1 MKFCGIYIIKNKINK
16 LCYIGQSVDIYCRWT
31 AHKQAAKNIENQSSH
46 TKIHKVM
53 RELGIDNFYI
63 EILELCEYDKLDEK
77 EIYWISFYNTYHN
90 GYNMTPGGQG
100 NIGESNGRALLTREI
115 VEDIR
120 MAYASHIPFREVYD
134 KYKGKISK
142 RGLQKVWSF
151 ETWTYI
157 MPEVYTEE
165 NKEWHRT
172 KAKGFQQINL
182 NNYQKQFDI
191 NKINRIK
198 NLRQQGYSYRKI
210 AEELNCS
217 YTTVRKYCL
226 FEINQNPINGIQL
239 KNIETGLIF
248 NSFTQAAKWSQCDR
262 HTISRN
268 INTQKSAGI
277 VPSTNEPAH
286 WISI

>member
-46 TKIHKVM
+46 TKIHKAM

-63 EILELCEYDKLDEK
+63 EILELCEYNKLDEK
-77 EIYWISFYNTYHN
+77 EIYWISFYNTYHY

-151 ETWTYI
+151 ETWIYI

-172 KAKGFQQINL
+172 KAKGFQQTNL

>member
-1 MKFCGIYIIKNKINK
+1 
-16 LCYIGQSVDIYCRWT
+16 
-31 AHKQAAKNIENQSSH
+31 
-46 TKIHKVM
+46 M
-53 RELGIDNFYI
+53 RELGVDNFYI
-63 EILELCEYDKLDEK
+63 EILELCEYNKLDEK
-77 EIYWISFYNTYHN
+77 EIYWISFYNTYHY

-134 KYKGKISK
+134 KYKDKISK

-172 KAKGFQQINL
+172 KAKGFQQTNL

-262 HTISRN
+262 HTINRN

>member
-46 TKIHKVM
+46 TKIHKAM

-63 EILELCEYDKLDEK
+63 EILELCEYNKLDEK
-77 EIYWISFYNTYHN
+77 EIYWISFYNTYHY

-100 NIGESNGRALLTREI
+100 NVGESNGRALLTREI

-172 KAKGFQQINL
+172 KAKGFQQTNL
-182 NNYQKQFDI
+182 NNCQKQFDI

-262 HTISRN
+262 HTISHN

>member
-46 TKIHKVM
+46 TKIHKAM

-63 EILELCEYDKLDEK
+63 EILELCEYNKLDEK
-77 EIYWISFYNTYHN
+77 EIYWISFYNTYHY

-165 NKEWHRT
+165 NKEWHRA
-172 KAKGFQQINL
+172 KAKGFQQTNL

>member
-46 TKIHKVM
+46 TKIHKAM
-53 RELGIDNFYI
+53 RELGVDNFYI
-63 EILELCEYDKLDEK
+63 EILELCEYNKLDEK
-77 EIYWISFYNTYHN
+77 EIYWISFYNTYHY

-134 KYKGKISK
+134 KYKDKISK

-172 KAKGFQQINL
+172 KAKGFQQTNL

-262 HTISRN
+262 HTINRN